1 MSFTVIHST
10 NHELLLS
17 AEPHLTVEAEYGTT
31 VIEGKA
37 YTAAHH
43 QPAGSKYAGDHV
55 VTGGRPSPCVDKSIP
70 VLDPGEGAWVIG
82 ISHLDLD
89 TIGGILRA
97 LPAAADIFSPAHDGF
112 WALAAFLDVS
122 GAHKMALAK
131 AAEEDVERIYAWMAH
146 SKQIPRLPLNVLT
159 DATEL
164 VLGCLPVLRALLAD
178 DAELLEAGRAFQ
190 EEQRKLNEDSFSF
203 MTEDDASIIVRVTP
217 GPRDFVNHLY
227 GAPDGSLGVA
237 VVAHNKHLGTITV
250 SLESPIPGVSCR
262 DVVQSLWGELAGG
275 HAGIAGSPR
284 GQVMDEFDVDTAV
297 LELEAAIIRAE
308 A

>member
-10 NHELLLS
+10 NHELLLW

-31 VIEGKA
+31 VVEGKA

-43 QPAGSKYAGDHV
+43 QTAGSKYAGDHV
-55 VTGGRPSPCVDKSIP
+55 VTGGRPSPCIDKSIP
-70 VLDPGEGAWVIG
+70 VLDPGEGAWIIG

-89 TIGGILRA
+89 TIGGVLRA
-97 LPAAADIFSPAHDGF
+97 LPAAADIFLPAHDGF
-112 WALAAFLDVS
+112 WTLAAFLDVS

-131 AAEEDVERIYAWMAH
+131 AAEEDVERIYGWMAY

-178 DAELLEAGRAFQ
+178 DAELLQAGRDFR
-190 EEQRKLNEDSFSF
+190 EKVRELNEASFEY
-203 MTEDDASIIVRVTP
+203 MTDDGMILRVAP
-217 GPRDFVNHLY
+217 GERDFVNQLY
-227 GAPDGSLGVA
+227 TAPDETLGVA
-237 VVAHNKHLGTITV
+237 VVAYNKHVGTITV
-250 SLESPIPGVSCR
+250 SLESAIPGVSCR
-262 DVVQSLWGELAGG
+262 DVVQGLWGELAGG

-284 GQVMDEFDVDTAV
+284 GQIMSEDDVSDCVDALETA
-297 LELEAAIIRAE
+297 IRRAK

>member
-10 NHELLLS
+10 NHELLLW

-31 VIEGKA
+31 VVEGKA

-89 TIGGILRA
+89 TIGGVLRA

-131 AAEEDVERIYAWMAH
+131 AAEEDVERIYGWMAY

-178 DAELLEAGRAFQ
+178 DAELLEAGRVFRDK
-190 EEQRKLNEDSFSF
+190 ERELNEASFEY
-203 MTEDDASIIVRVTP
+203 MTDDDVILRVAP
-217 GPRDFVNHLY
+217 GERDFVNHLY
-227 GAPDGSLGVA
+227 TAPDGTLGVA
-237 VVAHNKHLGTITV
+237 VVTHNKHVGTITV
-250 SLESPIPGVSCR
+250 SLESAIPGVSCL
-262 DVVQSLWGELAGG
+262 DVVQGLWGDFAGG
-275 HAGIAGSPR
+275 HPGIAGSPR
-284 GQVMDEFDVDTAV
+284 GQIMSEDDVSDCVDALETA
-297 LELEAAIIRAE
+297 IKRAK